1 MVVYVIK
8 ILSIKLKDENYH
20 GEGIKLSLYQSL
32 HGTCV
37 FWNNICSALFDAKTL
52 WLTYYNQQRLLVLGA
67 SVVLLFDVSA
77 AEAPNTILL
86 VDQDYNLP
94 HHGVEYCV
102 HVLKLFEDNT
112 REVFRVIDLECFNTV
127 VDE

>member
-1 MVVYVIK
+1 M
-8 ILSIKLKDENYH
+8 
-20 GEGIKLSLYQSL
+20 
-32 HGTCV
+32 
-37 FWNNICSALFDAKTL
+37 FDAKTL
-52 WLTYYNQQRLLVLGA
+52 WLTYYNQQRFLVLGA
-67 SVVLLFDVSA
+67 SVVLPFDVTA